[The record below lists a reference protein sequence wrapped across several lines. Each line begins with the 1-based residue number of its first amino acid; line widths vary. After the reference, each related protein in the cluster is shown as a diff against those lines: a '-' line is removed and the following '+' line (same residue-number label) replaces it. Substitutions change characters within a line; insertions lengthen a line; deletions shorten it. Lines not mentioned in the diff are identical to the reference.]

1 MLAQGDPG
9 FSEPNVD
16 RGATI
21 LPKFFS
27 DASQDTVRMQ
37 RDAQYCT
44 VQYC

>member
-21 LPKFFS
+21 
-27 DASQDTVRMQ
+27 QDTVRMQ